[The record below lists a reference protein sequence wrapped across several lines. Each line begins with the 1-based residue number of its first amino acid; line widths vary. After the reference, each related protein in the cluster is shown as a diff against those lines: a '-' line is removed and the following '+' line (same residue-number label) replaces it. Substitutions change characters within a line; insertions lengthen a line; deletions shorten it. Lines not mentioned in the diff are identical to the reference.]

1 MGKLII
7 SDVDGQTSE
16 YALQQERVTIGRK
29 PVCDIQLND
38 RAVSG
43 THAVIVTLGE
53 DSFIEDLGSTNGTQI
68 NGHGVSRHTLS
79 HGDVI
84 NVGRNTLR
92 YLRSGSVEDDDKTM
106 VMPRP
111 GATAGLGPAPQPRA
125 ASSGAGKPP
134 PRGRLSVLSGPGKG
148 REVELNKALTTIGKP
163 GVQVAAITRRE
174 DGFYIAQVNSSA
186 EARPILLN
194 GQTLGGDARLLAA
207 GDQIEL
213 MGAQLR
219 FETLA

>member
-16 YALQQERVTIGRK
+16 FLLEQERVTIGRK

-43 THAVIVTLGE
+43 THAVIVTLGD

-68 NGHGVSRHTLS
+68 NGHGVTRHTLS

-92 YLRSGSVEDDDKTM
+92 YLRRGNALNDDKTM
-106 VMPRP
+106 IIQRP
-111 GATAGLGPAPQPRA
+111 GNPTAGTTPTPPR
-125 ASSGAGKPP
+125 SAGTPP
-134 PRGRLSVLSGPGKG
+134 PQGRLKVLSGPAQG

-174 DGFYIAQVNSSA
+174 DGFYIAQASA
-186 EARPILLN
+186 ASDARPILIN
-194 GQTLGGDARLLAA
+194 GEPLSSDTRLLAT
-207 GDQIEL
+207 GDEIQL
-213 MGAQLR
+213 MGSSLR
-219 FETLA
+219 FDPGA